1 MMRLVFLY
9 SHPIQYFAPLSRLAQ
24 EDGAFDVW
32 VLYGSAQGVEAL
44 QDVEFGRAVQWDIPL
59 LEGYRSVFFRNWR
72 GAHRPVSGFWS
83 LVNPGVLTWLWKQ
96 PRGILIVHGW
106 GYFTHVLALI
116 AGKILGYRIG
126 LRGESNWRHEQQL
139 PRWKRRLKQWLLG
152 CGLFRFVDVFLY
164 IGEENR
170 QFYLHMGVPE
180 HRLVFTP
187 YGVDNARFSDQRAA
201 LRTENRSRLRQR
213 LGLPEE
219 ALIVLFSGKLI
230 PKKRPLDLLE
240 AFHRA
245 HMPNAVLV
253 YVGEGALRT
262 AVEARAQALGIADVV
277 YITGFV
283 NQSTI
288 GQYYAAADVFVMCSG
303 VGETWGLSTNEAMNF
318 ALPVLLSDLTGCAAD
333 LCQPGVN
340 GWVFPTGD
348 IAALAERLHHLL
360 TLLPERRQAMG
371 EASRAIVAR
380 YSYEVVL
387 ENLKHALLQT

>member
-1 MMRLVFLY
+1 MRRLIFLY

-32 VLYGSAQGVEAL
+32 TLYCSPQGIEAL
-44 QDVEFGRAVQWDIPL
+44 RDVEFEQAIQWDIPL

-72 GAHRPVSGFWS
+72 GAYRPVGSFWS

-96 PRGILIVHGW
+96 PKGVLIVHGW
-106 GYFTHVLALI
+106 GHFTHVLALV
-116 AGKILGYRIG
+116 AGKMLGYRIG

-139 PRWKRRLKQWLLG
+139 PRWKRQLKRWLLG
-152 CGLFRFVDVFLY
+152 QGLFRFVDVFLY

-180 HRLVFTP
+180 HRLAFAP
-187 YGVDNARFSDQRAA
+187 YGVDNARFSSQWARLKAEDRTG
-201 LRTENRSRLRQR
+201 LRRR
-213 LGLPEE
+213 LGLPED
-219 ALIVLFSGKLI
+219 ALVVLFSGKLI

-245 HMPNAVLV
+245 SVPSAVLV
-253 YVGEGALRT
+253 YVGEGVLRT
-262 AVEARAQALGIADVV
+262 TIEARAQALGIADVV
-277 YITGFV
+277 YLTGFV
-283 NQSTI
+283 NQSAI
-288 GQYYAAADVFVMCSG
+288 GQYYAAADVFVMCSDI
-303 VGETWGLSTNEAMNF
+303 GETWGLSTNEAMNF

-340 GWVFPTGD
+340 GLVFPTGD
-348 IAALAERLHHLL
+348 IEALAARLRYLL
-360 TLLPERRQAMG
+360 TLPPERRKAMG

-380 YSYEVVL
+380 YSYDVVL
-387 ENLKHALLQT
+387 ENLKRALLYA